1 MSDEMVLV
9 RVLEGIGEVKAN
21 LVAMHVTLEGILRE
35 DVKRNGRIE
44 RIEARH
50 SELEKERKIVE
61 GRSLQRKEDKA
72 KVWGVLSF
80 LNDWKSSLPIVLA
93 GAYVMGRFGIESI
106 WTWFL

>member
-1 MSDEMVLV
+1 MVLV

-35 DVKRNGRIE
+35 DVKRNGRLE

-50 SELEKERKIVE
+50 HSLEEKEKVQE
-61 GRSLQRKEDKA
+61 GRILQRKDDKA
-72 KVWGVLSF
+72 RIWGVLSF

-93 GAYVMGRFGIESI
+93 GAYVLGRFGIESI